1 MNNGLDNK
9 EMPASSGGEDAVPV
23 VIQNGSTKNLEAA
36 LVAIGNAG
44 FGDKPIKISVIMTC
58 PQKTGPP
65 KKLV

>member
-44 FGDKPIKISVIMTC
+44 FGDRS
-58 PQKTGPP
+58 GFG
-65 KKLV
+65 KLDRELRWT

>member
-44 FGDKPIKISVIMTC
+44 FGDKPIKISVITIE
-58 PQKTGPP
+58 
-65 KKLV
+65 VN